1 MEDYLNLYVSILS
14 EKIGGNR
21 NLTKELR
28 LYIIFIYK
36 EIYINMK
43 EIYEKEGKNEEEL
56 KSDINKI
63 FREAISEQ
71 NEGDIIKEMG
81 NTNPDK
87 YAKLAEFLRQTCG
100 AKSRLRELLFGIE
113 LNQKNNLFPF
123 EEAPDYGKDNTLLLI
138 LVSVDL
144 NQDEIKE
151 RLYSLYIEG
160 LKALN
165 YNNDFNLRVF
175 YGVSILVQL
184 HSADQKIKEK
194 YVDEIKLG
202 WMDTRRAILG
212 IFDVL
217 MEIDSESC
225 VIYGNS
231 KLNELYTLKLGFEK
245 GENFGIFE
253 GLRSGKKITNNNE
266 LIEIKEQIEQIRL
279 VNQDIFNK
287 HLDEDQNF
295 KNKFE

>member
-1 MEDYLNLYVSILS
+1 
-14 EKIGGNR
+14 
-21 NLTKELR
+21 
-28 LYIIFIYK
+28 
-36 EIYINMK
+36 
-43 EIYEKEGKNEEEL
+43 
-56 KSDINKI
+56 
-63 FREAISEQ
+63 
-71 NEGDIIKEMG
+71 MG

-87 YAKLAEFLRQTCG
+87 YAKLNLFLRQTCG

-113 LNQKNNLFPF
+113 INQKNNLFPF
-123 EEAPDYGKDNTLLLI
+123 EEAPDYGNDNTLLLI

-160 LKALN
+160 LKAPN
-165 YNNDFNLRVF
+165 ENNDFNLRVF
-175 YGVSILVQL
+175 YGVSILAQL
-184 HSADQKIKEK
+184 HSADQKMKEK

-202 WMDTRRAILG
+202 WMDSRRAILG

-253 GLRSGKKITNNNE
+253 RLRSGKKITN
-266 LIEIKEQIEQIRL
+266 
-279 VNQDIFNK
+279 VSCY
-287 HLDEDQNF
+287 
-295 KNKFE
+295 